1 MTNTRM
7 FDAVSKIDEDLIELC
22 LAEKPCKCLSLS
34 DAQNHESK
42 AHTNKIRKAV
52 AAAAALS
59 AIILLLAFVLPGMLQ
74 RKINYPM
81 PHSDGLFDGGTKSG
95 IKICAVGIPLSDIY
109 VEYLSESDT
118 DRVSPDEAVYS
129 FYKPSGDDLKYVGLW
144 VGNTANSAFEFE
156 DNGAFT
162 VYIVNEDKTLSFG
175 GRGWYCIEDGLLKVY
190 LEDDSAYG
198 EAEITFG
205 GDHILLTPEYETAI
219 RFDRADKTE
228 YSITGEEDKLSTDAL
243 DYRNRTWH
251 LSEEN
256 TDLAFGNNYVCT
268 FYNFSSGEKVTV
280 PYEWDSS
287 TNTVSFKDWH
297 AGSELFFTGHIEDG
311 RLILESG
318 DNRYV
323 FYVKD
328 PDTPEGVLQKGV
340 LYSGSHEKTTG
351 GWYVIIFEDDGRFA
365 VALSDTEGNILS
377 DEYYYEGTYEYD
389 GSAPTDGDGFVPP
402 ESVGSAFIRLC
413 PGEGELIIPDGDSEI
428 MRLLSLIDSC
438 GMRENG
444 GRLWFDGDSIVIDF
458 DPDPNADARHVF
470 SITLDPLIDI
480 VEHYQLIDEGN

>member
-22 LAEKPCKCLSLS
+22 LAEKPGKSLTLS
-34 DAQNHESK
+34 DTQNHESK
-42 AHTNKIRKAV
+42 TRKNIIRTAV

-59 AIILLLAFVLPGMLQ
+59 AAILLLAFVLPGLLQ

-81 PHSDGLFDGGTKSG
+81 PHSDGLSGSG
-95 IKICAVGIPLSDIY
+95 IEICAVGIPLSDIY

-118 DRVSPDEAVYS
+118 DGISPDEAVYS
-129 FYKPSGDDLKYVGLW
+129 FYRPSGDDLKYVGLW
-144 VGNTANSAFEFE
+144 VGNTANSAFEFK

-162 VYIVNEDKTLSFG
+162 VYIVKEEKTLSFG

-219 RFDRADKTE
+219 RFDRADKTA

-243 DYRNRTWH
+243 DYRNRTWY

-268 FYNFSSGEKVTV
+268 FYNFSSGERVTA

-297 AGSELFFTGHIEDG
+297 AGSELLFIGRIEED

-318 DNRYV
+318 DIRYE
-323 FYVKD
+323 FYVED
-328 PDTPEGVLQKGV
+328 PDAPAGVLLKGV

-351 GWYVIIFEDDGRFA
+351 GWYVIIFEDDGRFI
-365 VALSDTEGNILS
+365 VTLSDAKGNILS
-377 DEYYYEGTYEYD
+377 DEYYYEGAYEYD
-389 GSAPTDGDGFVPP
+389 GTAPTDSDGFVPP

-413 PGEGELIIPDGDSEI
+413 PGESEPIIPDGDSEI
-428 MRLLSLIDSC
+428 MRLLSLIDSY

-470 SITLDPLIDI
+470 SITLDPLNDI
-480 VEHYQLIDEGN
+480 VEHYQLIGEGN